1 MPKFRHF
8 VVVSVSAA
16 LAELTTILGSSTPSF
31 ALNNELCRDAA
42 CHVSTSHDNGV
53 LTQNRLPSRQTGV
66 EQHIVKNQDNA
77 NNASLGADLHIEMS
91 NDRYNTADKNRLIA
105 QNRVPET
112 LVPSNLQPNPNPLQ
126 FPTRPEE
133 VNIEVT
139 QPLTLQQVL
148 ELARRNNRQLQIA
161 LLELERT
168 RAALREAQAA
178 LYPTADLQVD
188 AAGGRS
194 TQSELSIERA
204 NRQGVDQIEEGSFS
218 INGTL
223 GLSYDLFT
231 GGRRAA
237 QIRAAEE
244 QVRNSQ
250 LEVERLSEQT
260 RLDITSAYYDL
271 QQSDQQVRIS
281 QAAVENAQ
289 QSLRD
294 AQLLERA
301 GLGTRFDVLRAQ
313 VQLANENQNL
323 IRDRS
328 QQQINRRVLAQL
340 LSLPQSVNLSAAD
353 PVEIA
358 GLWDLTLE
366 QSIIQAFQN
375 RAELQQQLAQR
386 NINEELRR
394 AELAARK
401 PQLNLFANYNV
412 LDVFND
418 GLGIA
423 DGYSIGARLRWSL
436 FDGGSAQARAAQRQ
450 ADKEIAET
458 RFADTRNQI
467 RLQVEQSY
475 YQLQSNLE
483 NIQTSNVALDQARE
497 ALRLARL
504 RFQAGVGTQTEVI
517 DAETELT
524 RAEGNRVR
532 AIIDYNRALANLQR
546 SISNLSSSAPAVSR

>member
-16 LAELTTILGSSTPSF
+16 LAELTTIFGSSTPSF
-31 ALNNELCRDAA
+31 ALSNELCRDAA
-42 CHVSTSHDNGV
+42 CNVSTSHDNGV
-53 LTQNRLPSRQTGV
+53 LIQDRLPSRQTGV

-77 NNASLGADLHIEMS
+77 NNASLGADLQIEIS
-91 NDRYNTADKNRLIA
+91 NDRYNAADKSRLIA

-168 RAALREAQAA
+168 RAALQEARAA

-194 TQSELSIERA
+194 TQTELSIERA

-218 INGTL
+218 INGTV

-271 QQSDQQVRIS
+271 QQSDEQVRIS
-281 QAAVENAQ
+281 QAAVRNAQ
-289 QSLRD
+289 QSLGD
-294 AQLLERA
+294 AELLERA

-386 NINEELRR
+386 NINQELRR

-423 DGYSIGARLRWSL
+423 DGYSVGARLRWSL

-450 ADKEIAET
+450 ADKDIAET

-524 RAEGNRVR
+524 RAEANRVR

-546 SISNLSSSAPAVSR
+546 AISNLSSSAPAVSR

>member
-16 LAELTTILGSSTPSF
+16 LAELTTIFGSSTPSF
-31 ALNNELCRDAA
+31 ALSNELCRDAA
-42 CHVSTSHDNGV
+42 CNVSTSHDNGV
-53 LTQNRLPSRQTGV
+53 LIQDRLPSRQTGV

-77 NNASLGADLHIEMS
+77 NNASLGADLQIEIS
-91 NDRYNTADKNRLIA
+91 NDRYNAADKSRLIA

-168 RAALREAQAA
+168 RAALQEARAA

-301 GLGTRFDVLRAQ
+301 GLGTKFDVLRAQ

-386 NINEELRR
+386 NINQELRR

-423 DGYSIGARLRWSL
+423 DGYSVGARLRWSL

-450 ADKEIAET
+450 ADKDIAET

-546 SISNLSSSAPAVSR
+546 AISNLSSSAPAVSR